1 MSESKI
7 KPSSTSSYP
16 ITNPPAGYMPV
27 AKVCSFLVNVGSDM
41 CQQWMQQG
49 EPASP
54 SFNWKPTD
62 PCPYTSSY
70 KLTDYTFSA
79 PIWSTFTYKGKSYSE
94 PFAFVATS
102 STANYLVFRGSQTTV
117 DFDLDGED
125 PQVAYQTSDGPSGM
139 LVEAGFYA
147 AFAGCSAAVS
157 AALSGL
163 KAPTLPLYITGHSL
177 GSTLATLSVPLATAA
192 GLSGMQC
199 NQASPRVGNP
209 AFAGYINGL
218 TTMPTYRLVNTDD
231 LVPKAPPAVVRV
243 DKQTYHYQHAGTEV
257 DFTALYTNKKGK
269 LDEKEEHSPCC
280 SYSYALF
287 NPTLPVNPDITSCV
301 AKLEPPVSG

>member
-1 MSESKI
+1 MSESKT

-125 PQVAYQTSDGPSGM
+125 PQVPKAEASSKPECRLKRKEWKLLANLQHVIGPFQAIE
-139 LVEAGFYA
+139 V
-147 AFAGCSAAVS
+147 
-157 AALSGL
+157 
-163 KAPTLPLYITGHSL
+163 
-177 GSTLATLSVPLATAA
+177 VPLISA
-192 GLSGMQC
+192 
-199 NQASPRVGNP
+199 
-209 AFAGYINGL
+209 
-218 TTMPTYRLVNTDD
+218 
-231 LVPKAPPAVVRV
+231 KEVVL
-243 DKQTYHYQHAGTEV
+243 A
-257 DFTALYTNKKGK
+257 
-269 LDEKEEHSPCC
+269 
-280 SYSYALF
+280 SYS
-287 NPTLPVNPDITSCV
+287 NR
-301 AKLEPPVSG
+301 